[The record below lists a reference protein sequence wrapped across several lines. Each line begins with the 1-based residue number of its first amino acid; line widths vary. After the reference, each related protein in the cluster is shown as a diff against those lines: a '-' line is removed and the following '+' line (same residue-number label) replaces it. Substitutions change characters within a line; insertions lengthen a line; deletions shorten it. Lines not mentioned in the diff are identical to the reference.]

1 MSFKKDNSINE
12 LTQSVRLISTKV
24 VKLETNNISVPVYGK
39 LSSLNEINIVS
50 EVNGIFYGK
59 NFKTGI
65 QFNKGDTLAYIK
77 YDEVESNLNS
87 QKSILLNQ
95 TSKIVSEIKFD
106 FPDLFDKWYQ
116 FMREIDFSKP
126 LPNLPDISNN
136 KLKNYLSGK
145 NFFTSYFNAKSLQER
160 LNKHLF
166 IAEFNGSLS
175 DVNVKPGTAVVFG
188 QQIAKYHNS
197 DIFEFESS
205 STIKNTLLVNKNM
218 PVLLK
223 SDEFDGIRN
232 GYVAR
237 INKSLNSSSQNM
249 SVFIQTNDNDLY
261 NGMYVHGEIIVGEV
275 DESYLINRNLINNSC
290 VFIIKNN
297 KLVSKKIDVI
307 QIFEE
312 SAIIKGINNNDRLL
326 NDPIKGSYNGM
337 EVRYIE

>member
-145 NFFTSYFNAKSLQER
+145 KFFTSYFNAKSFQER

-166 IAEFNGSLS
+166 IAQFNGSLS

-197 DIFEFESS
+197 EILEFESS
-205 STIKNTLLVNKNM
+205 STIKNTLLINNKM
-218 PVLLK
+218 KVLLK
-223 SDEFDGIRN
+223 SDEFEGIRN